1 MVTLPHANGERME
14 EFMKKI
20 VSILLVC
27 LLVLGIFASCAGNKP
42 QETKTEPTTKG
53 PAESASEAASESAS
67 ESASET
73 ASESASES
81 ATESV
86 HEHTYEVKETHDA
99 SCTEGGYEISV
110 CTGCG
115 EEMRKDFPALGH
127 LLAGNRHV
135 SDGKTVVTCARCR
148 EELEVADSER
158 ERLIAIADRIVGERL
173 RITAYGTPD
182 CNSSIIEEQF
192 LKMLD
197 AGINTA
203 VMNGVETS
211 LGLWAV
217 ADAANN
223 TGMDVLVDTTPT
235 AINNPEDVVAK
246 MWELDK
252 EPHFVGLYLRDEPY
266 PFWFGNLGKTTE
278 QLRAE
283 YPGAKWCMGA
293 NLLGWGNPAYVW
305 KGIWEDGT
313 QEWKSFGKENP
324 DGSPA
329 TDANGSLAFGDGMT
343 AEAMHYAM
351 NVYWETVKPDFF
363 CFDVYPYHNQ
373 KSGNLPN
380 YLANLA
386 FFQYYALKYDVPM
399 WTFLQTAN
407 GPVDGSADP
416 TYTQI
421 RCESNLSLAA
431 GAKSLLCFTVVQT
444 SEWSYMISA
453 DGTEFRPIYY
463 DAKNVFTGIHQ
474 MKGTYL
480 SYDFDKYIVNSADKN
495 YGKYFTEF
503 EMDGMLTDTYAELAS
518 VDGEEI
524 FVGCG
529 KNAEGKTGLY
539 VVNLNYK
546 KNAAP
551 TTATLYLTEELSYR
565 LWGDTEG
572 LEGEGVTDR
581 FLLTL
586 EPGEGCFIELNPAD

>member
-1 MVTLPHANGERME
+1 
-14 EFMKKI
+14 MKRLAA
-20 VSILLVC
+20 ILLVC
-27 LLVLGIFASCAGNKP
+27 LMVLGALVSCTGGKTT
-42 QETKTEPTTKG
+42 ETGTEPTTGK
-53 PAESASEAASESAS
+53 PTESVT
-67 ESASET
+67 ET
-73 ASESASES
+73 ASEAVTESESES
-81 ATESV
+81 ATESATETV
-86 HEHTYEVKETHDA
+86 HEHTYRVKETRAA
-99 SCTEGGYEISV
+99 SCTEDGYEISV
-110 CTGCG
+110 CSGCG
-115 EEMRKDFPALGH
+115 KETREEFPALGH
-127 LLAGNRHV
+127 LLAGNRHA
-135 SDGKTVVTCARCR
+135 SDGKSVVSCVRCLS
-148 EELEVADSER
+148 EIEGTDAER
-158 ERLIAIADRIVGERL
+158 ERLVAIGDSIVGERL

-182 CNSSIIEEQF
+182 CNSPIIADLF
-192 LKMLD
+192 KRILD
-197 AGINTA
+197 IGINTVVA
-203 VMNGVETS
+203 NGMETS
-211 LGLWAV
+211 SGLWSV
-217 ADAANN
+217 LEAANE
-223 TGMDVLVDTTPT
+223 TGMDVLADAT
-235 AINNPEDVVAK
+235 ALAIRNPEEVLAK
-246 MWELDK
+246 LLFMDEEKHL
-252 EPHFVGLYLRDEPY
+252 VGLYLRDEPY
-266 PFWFGNLGKTTE
+266 PFWFGNLGKTADL
-278 QLRAE
+278 LRKE
-283 YPGAKWCMGA
+283 YPGVQWSMGA

-363 CFDVYPYHNQ
+363 CFDVYPYYNQ
-373 KSGNLPN
+373 ESGNLPN

-453 DGTEFRPIYY
+453 DGTEIRPIYY

-474 MKGTYL
+474 MKGAYL
-480 SYDFDKYIVNSADKN
+480 SYTFDKYIVNSADES

-503 EMDGMLTDTYAELAS
+503 EMDGMLTDTYAGLAS

-546 KNAAP
+546 KGAAP

-572 LEGEGVTDR
+572 LEGAGVTDR